1 MNPSVAP
8 LLENISKVIVGK
20 EGAVK
25 QLCAALLAGGHVLL
39 EDAPGLGKTMLAR
52 ALARSVS
59 GRFSRIQCTPD
70 LLPSDITGV
79 SVYNE
84 QSRTFEFKPG
94 PVFGNIVLV
103 DEINRT
109 SPRTQA
115 SLLEAM
121 AEQQVSVDGK
131 TYRLKAPFMVIA
143 TQNPVEY
150 HGTYP
155 LPEAQLD
162 RFLIKLSVG
171 YPELNEEMQIMRMQ
185 RERHPIDDLES
196 VIDME
201 AVVRLQAQV
210 HEVQIKEEVLRY
222 IAALVRATRAHGDV
236 ELGASPRGS
245 LALMRLSQ
253 ALALIE
259 GQSYVDPR
267 IVKRAAVPV
276 LAHRLIVKAQFSES
290 RSAEKIIEEIL
301 TQVAVPV

>member
-1 MNPSVAP
+1 MHTSVGA

-20 EGAVK
+20 EQTVK

-52 ALARSVS
+52 ALARSIS

-84 QSRTFEFKPG
+84 LTREFEFKPG

-109 SPRTQA
+109 SPRTQS

-121 AEQQVSVDGK
+121 AETQVSVDNR
-131 TYRLKAPFMVIA
+131 TYDLDAPFMVIA
-143 TQNPVEY
+143 TQNPIEF

-162 RFLIKLSVG
+162 RFLMKLGIG
-171 YPELNEEMQIMRMQ
+171 YPDLGEEIDIMQMQ
-185 RERHPIDDLES
+185 RERHPIETLES
-196 VIDME
+196 VID
-201 AVVRLQAQV
+201 ASDVVRLQSQV
-210 HEVQIKEEVLRY
+210 HTVTIKEELLRY
-222 IAALVRATRAHGDV
+222 IAALVRATRAHPDV

-245 LALMRLSQ
+245 ISLMRTAQ

-259 GQSYVDPR
+259 GQAYVDPR
-267 IVKRAAVPV
+267 IVKQAAVPV
-276 LAHRLIVKAQFSES
+276 LAHRLVLKARFAEA
-290 RSAEKIIEEIL
+290 RGAEKIIEEIL
-301 TQVAVPV
+301 SQVAVPV